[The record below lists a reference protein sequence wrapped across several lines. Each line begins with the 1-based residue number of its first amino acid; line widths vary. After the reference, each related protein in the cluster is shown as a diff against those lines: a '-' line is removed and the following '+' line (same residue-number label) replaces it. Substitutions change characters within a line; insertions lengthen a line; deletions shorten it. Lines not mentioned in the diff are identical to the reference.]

1 MTSLDNNSRAWTY
14 GGLAVALFAL
24 PAVMLVFR
32 LAGYSRADSGA
43 VVVRELAV
51 LALVALLLWIVRFG
65 ERLQFSSIG
74 FRRQPVGWAVLW
86 TLAVMAAFAA
96 ALFLCLGVVLPA
108 LGLKYGSGGGPA
120 ASLLVTALVVAR
132 AGLAEEIFYRGYA
145 IERIQALTG
154 NRAVAALVPLIMFAS
169 FHFSQGIAGILV
181 ALFVGAV
188 ATTVYLWKRNLVIL
202 IAAHFLLDFIPNVL
216 LPLVSEG

>member
-1 MTSLDNNSRAWTY
+1 
-14 GGLAVALFAL
+14 
-24 PAVMLVFR
+24 
-32 LAGYSRADSGA
+32 
-43 VVVRELAV
+43 
-51 LALVALLLWIVRFG
+51 
-65 ERLQFSSIG
+65 
-74 FRRQPVGWAVLW
+74 
-86 TLAVMAAFAA
+86 MAAFAA